1 MTKQEIKT
9 KLNNNEVIVLYTR
22 GKYHHCYKRK
32 FNYSEK
38 ETQKAIKENRP
49 LYFGAFKSHGKRTS
63 KIHKNNLSFME
74 LEQLI
79 DLIHKFSN
87 CIV

>member
-9 KLNNNEVIVLYTR
+9 KLDNDEVIVLYTR

-32 FNYSEK
+32 LNYK

-49 LYFGAFKSHGKRTS
+49 LYCGASKEHGKRTS
-63 KIHKNNLSFME
+63 NIYKNNVSFME
-74 LEQLI
+74 LEDLI
-79 DLIHKFSN
+79 NLIHKFES